1 MNSFRRF
8 AELCTV
14 LAALAFP
21 GTAFGSD
28 TLLVHGHIY
37 TGNAKAPWAQALAV
51 TGTRIDAIGTDKEIL
66 TRRGAKTEV
75 IDLEGKTVIPGISDS
90 HMHLWLGAMALHGFN
105 LSTPQFSITPD
116 NQDVLIEKIREYAG
130 GHPKD
135 KILFGRAD
143 FATLLPGAPT
153 REMLDRAVPDRPV
166 VIHHTSEHALWVN
179 GKALALAGI
188 GDRPVA
194 NAAEEAY
201 VIRDASGH
209 PSGVLLETAME
220 LMERA
225 VWAELTKE
233 EKLEML
239 GEATRY
245 LNRFGITSV
254 VNATGSLPEIELYA
268 ALRDQGNLTV
278 RTKTSSGAVAVHH
291 HLTPEFLA
299 DLEKARTQ
307 YHDDWVSAN
316 LVKFFSDGGTGLIP
330 PLTYQP
336 EEFKK
341 LVLELDKRGYQIM
354 THTLRGDTAR
364 MVLDTYE
371 EVEKTNG
378 PRDRRFRME
387 HALILSADD
396 LPRFANLD
404 VIVSAQPSF
413 CCSEMGT
420 NFDTQDKTPTDRWE
434 SLEKSGAKL
443 AFGSDWPCTWPPDPF
458 VSMQQA
464 VERQVW
470 HSAATAAIP
479 GGLFDGAGQAGAV
492 GLLTYYMPDER
503 ISIEQAVAAYT
514 RGSAYARY
522 SEDRLGTLE
531 TGKEADLAVLSQDIF
546 DVAHGS
552 IGKTKVLLT
561 MVGGKIVFKEGH

>member
-299 DLEKARTQ
+299 DLERREPSITM
-307 YHDDWVSAN
+307 
-316 LVKFFSDGGTGLIP
+316 TGSP
-330 PLTYQP
+330 PT
-336 EEFKK
+336 
-341 LVLELDKRGYQIM
+341 
-354 THTLRGDTAR
+354 
-364 MVLDTYE
+364 
-371 EVEKTNG
+371 
-378 PRDRRFRME
+378 
-387 HALILSADD
+387 
-396 LPRFANLD
+396 
-404 VIVSAQPSF
+404 
-413 CCSEMGT
+413 
-420 NFDTQDKTPTDRWE
+420 
-434 SLEKSGAKL
+434 
-443 AFGSDWPCTWPPDPF
+443 
-458 VSMQQA
+458 
-464 VERQVW
+464 
-470 HSAATAAIP
+470 
-479 GGLFDGAGQAGAV
+479 
-492 GLLTYYMPDER
+492 
-503 ISIEQAVAAYT
+503 
-514 RGSAYARY
+514 
-522 SEDRLGTLE
+522 
-531 TGKEADLAVLSQDIF
+531 
-546 DVAHGS
+546 
-552 IGKTKVLLT
+552 
-561 MVGGKIVFKEGH
+561 